1 MSNEQRAKPK
11 LPKYPGYPEREF
23 HDRISRA
30 KKVLRELH
38 LDALF
43 LTAWEN
49 VHYLS
54 GFNNSAFA
62 TTKDFPYVL
71 IVTQTGESIFVVREV
86 MIASARQTSW
96 IEDIRSY
103 RLPSDSKQVVSKA
116 ISDLDLEG
124 SRMGAELGEN
134 MAVKFSTGLFLE
146 MMSQFGQSYVDGSHA
161 MWKLRM
167 VKSPFEIKRISRA
180 CKIASTAFER
190 ALQKLRAGMTEREFS
205 ILIGRYMME
214 EGADAPAWPVTIQ
227 SDKKFHD
234 GLMGGFADDTRLRK
248 GDIVQVDWGA
258 KYQQYES
265 DLNRMAI
272 IGRQPTVTE
281 KDHWNLYVEANKRGI
296 SAIRPGIT
304 ASDVFRATS
313 SVFEEAGLKNTNV
326 RAGHGIGLEGHE
338 PPHLGLHDSTLL
350 EANMVFAVEPFG
362 VPNKD
367 GLILNCEDDAVCT
380 ETGSRRLTTVSRE
393 IYVA

>member
-1 MSNEQRAKPK
+1 M
-11 LPKYPGYPEREF
+11 
-23 HDRISRA
+23 
-30 KKVLRELH
+30 LREQN

-71 IVTQTGESIFVVREV
+71 IVTHSGESTFIVREV
-86 MIASARQTSW
+86 MTVSARETSW

-103 RLPSDSKQVVSKA
+103 RLASDSKEVVKKA
-116 ISDLDLEG
+116 ISDLGLEG
-124 SRMGAELGEN
+124 RRIGAEMGEN

-146 MMSQFGQSYVDGSHA
+146 MMKDFGAGFVDGAPA

-167 VKSPFEIKRISRA
+167 VKSPFEITRISKA
-180 CKIASTAFER
+180 CKIASRAFER
-190 ALQKLRAGMTEREFS
+190 SLVKLRAGMTEREFS

-227 SDKKFHD
+227 SGQKFRE
-234 GLMGGFADDTRLRK
+234 GLMGGFADDMKLRK
-248 GDIVQVDWGA
+248 GDVVQVDWGA
-258 KYQQYES
+258 KYKQYES

-272 IGRQPTVTE
+272 IGRQPTAAE
-281 KDHWNLYVEANKRGI
+281 KNHWDVYVEANKKGI
-296 SAIRPGIT
+296 AAIRPGVT
-304 ASDVFRATS
+304 ASDVFRAMAK
-313 SVFEEAGLKNTNV
+313 VFEEAGLKNNNV

-338 PPHLGLHDSTLL
+338 PPHLGLHDNTVL
-350 EANMVFAVEPFG
+350 ESNMAFAVEPFG
-362 VPNKD
+362 VPNKE